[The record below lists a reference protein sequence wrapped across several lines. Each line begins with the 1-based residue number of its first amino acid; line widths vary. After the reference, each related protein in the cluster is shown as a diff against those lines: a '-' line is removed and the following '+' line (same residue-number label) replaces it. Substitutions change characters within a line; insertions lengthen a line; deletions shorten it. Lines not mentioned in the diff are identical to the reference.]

1 MSPALTA
8 HSVFSAASS
17 LPPSASCLPPPH
29 ILQNVN
35 PTDFF
40 SPLGSPAIT
49 PQNFQLPV
57 LPGSSNYPTTYPQ
70 SQSQPQSQ
78 PHSRSQSLSVAQ
90 GQTMSPQLLATD
102 VGGDA
107 GMSTA
112 AGSGRRGAG
121 ANKKSRPSP
130 LLKPTPDANL
140 RRKKLPNEKRSSS
153 SSGMRS
159 VTTSPFLGPST
170 FSMTS
175 SNSMHSSSVPSS
187 SRTSPQEVG
196 ESDNTPSPVD
206 LAVSDVVS
214 TSNQIPIQQQHL
226 QQSPYSM
233 ASTSYLPEFMG
244 PPPPPSSNPPSRRS
258 SMNPAN
264 SNSIS
269 SDGAWNPVT
278 PATLMNFASDLAD
291 AGLSNLTY
299 PHHLQHHQ
307 DQQQQQQQQLHQQ
320 HQLSQSLSQDLNS
333 NYQYDP
339 RNLQVD
345 DSVNHLVVDPRMT
358 KAQAKKAATAAARA
372 GMNGMNGNAVNG
384 GTGATKGKG
393 KAAMAKNIKVN
404 GATRSKANGE

>member
-29 ILQNVN
+29 ILQSVN

-40 SPLGSPAIT
+40 SPLGSPAIL

-70 SQSQPQSQ
+70 SQTQSQ
-78 PHSRSQSLSVAQ
+78 PHSRSQSLSVAH

-102 VGGDA
+102 IGGDA

-170 FSMTS
+170 ISMTS
-175 SNSMHSSSVPSS
+175 SNSIHSGSSVPSS
-187 SRTSPQEVG
+187 SRTSPHEVG

-206 LAVSDVVS
+206 LAVSEVLS
-214 TSNQIPIQQQHL
+214 TSNQIPLQQQQQQNL

-258 SMNPAN
+258 SMNPTN
-264 SNSIS
+264 SNLNPSE
-269 SDGAWNPVT
+269 GAWNPVT
-278 PATLMNFASDLAD
+278 PATLMNFASDLAG

-307 DQQQQQQQQLHQQ
+307 DQQQLQQQQQQLAH
-320 HQLSQSLSQDLNS
+320 SLSQELNS
-333 NYQYDP
+333 NYQYTPNDIQ
-339 RNLQVD
+339 LD
-345 DSVNHLVVDPRMT
+345 DSVENIIVDPTMT
-358 KAQAKKAATAAARA
+358 KAKAKKAAAAAA
-372 GMNGMNGNAVNG
+372 KVGTNGNTING
-384 GTGATKGKG
+384 GAKGKG
-393 KAAMAKNIKVN
+393 KAAVVKNIKVSA
-404 GATRSKANGE
+404 GTKSKSNGE